1 MKKKI
6 KVVIGIVLIV
16 AFAFCYAHIAKLN
29 NIYDRQVDS
38 SKYIGTGVI
47 KDSLE
52 QEFVSK
58 EETLDG
64 ISLKCQFQGDATGT
78 SLQIELVDC
87 NTNET
92 VATSIVSAK
101 DMKTGKF
108 NVFKFD
114 TVEGCKGKTYKV
126 IVSEKNADFEASK
139 GIGLLYQPDTEN
151 NTDLTI
157 NGNETQGT
165 LIMKTVTNRFDAET
179 FYVLLLFI
187 LYIYGFVK
195 FLYKLF
201 K

>member
-6 KVVIGIVLIV
+6 KVVIGIVLVV

>member
-1 MKKKI
+1 MKKKS

>member
-47 KDSLE
+47 RDSLE
-52 QEFVSK
+52 QKFVSK
-58 EETLDG
+58 EDTLDG

-78 SLQIELVDC
+78 SLKIELVDC

-92 VATSIVSAK
+92 VAISTVSEK

-108 NVFKFD
+108 NVFRFD
-114 TVEGCKGKTYKV
+114 TVEDCKGKTYKV
-126 IVSEKNADFEASK
+126 VVSEKNADFEASK
-139 GIGLLYQPDTEN
+139 GIGLLYQPDTEKS
-151 NTDLTI
+151 TALSI

-165 LIMKTVTNRFDAET
+165 LIMKTVTNRFDIET
-179 FYVLLLFI
+179 FCVVLIFA
-187 LYIYGFVK
+187 LYIYIFIK

>member
-47 KDSLE
+47 RDSLE
-52 QEFVSK
+52 QKFVSK
-58 EETLDG
+58 EDTLDG

-78 SLQIELVDC
+78 SLKIELVDC

-92 VATSIVSAK
+92 VAISTVSAK

-108 NVFKFD
+108 NVFRFD
-114 TVEGCKGKTYKV
+114 TVEDCKGKTYKV
-126 IVSEKNADFEASK
+126 VVSEKNADFEASK
-139 GIGLLYQPDTEN
+139 GIGLLYQPDTEKS
-151 NTDLTI
+151 TALSI
-157 NGNETQGT
+157 NGNETRGT
-165 LIMKTVTNRFDAET
+165 LIMKTVTNRFDIET
-179 FYVLLLFI
+179 FCVVLIFA
-187 LYIYGFVK
+187 LYIYIFVK

>member
-6 KVVIGIVLIV
+6 KVVIGIVLVV

-47 KDSLE
+47 RDSLE
-52 QEFVSK
+52 QKFVSK
-58 EETLDG
+58 EDTLDG

-78 SLQIELVDC
+78 SLKIELVDC

-92 VATSIVSAK
+92 VASSTVSAK

-108 NVFKFD
+108 NVFRFD
-114 TVEGCKGKTYKV
+114 TVEDCKGKTYKV
-126 IVSEKNADFEASK
+126 VVSEKNADFEASK
-139 GIGLLYQPDTEN
+139 GIGLLYQPDTEKS
-151 NTDLTI
+151 TALSI

-165 LIMKTVTNRFDAET
+165 LIMKTVTNRFDIET
-179 FYVLLLFI
+179 FCVVLIFA
-187 LYIYGFVK
+187 LYIYIFIK

>member
-6 KVVIGIVLIV
+6 KVVIGIVLVV

-47 KDSLE
+47 RDSLE
-52 QEFVSK
+52 QKFVSK
-58 EETLDG
+58 EDTLDG
-64 ISLKCQFQGDATGT
+64 ISLKCQFQGDATRT
-78 SLQIELVDC
+78 SLKIELVDC

-92 VATSIVSAK
+92 VASSTVSAK

-108 NVFKFD
+108 NVFRFD
-114 TVEGCKGKTYKV
+114 TVEDCKGKTYKV
-126 IVSEKNADFEASK
+126 VVSEKNADFEASK
-139 GIGLLYQPDTEN
+139 GIGLLYQPDTEKS
-151 NTDLTI
+151 TALSI

-165 LIMKTVTNRFDAET
+165 LIMKTVTNRFDIET
-179 FYVLLLFI
+179 FCVVLIFA
-187 LYIYGFVK
+187 LYIYIFIK

>member
-47 KDSLE
+47 RDSLE
-52 QEFVSK
+52 QKFVSK
-58 EETLDG
+58 EDTLGG

-78 SLQIELVDC
+78 SLKIELVDC

-92 VATSIVSAK
+92 VAISTVSAK

-108 NVFKFD
+108 NVFRFD
-114 TVEGCKGKTYKV
+114 TVEDCKGKTYKV
-126 IVSEKNADFEASK
+126 VVSEKNADFEASK
-139 GIGLLYQPDTEN
+139 GIGLLYQSDTEKS
-151 NTDLTI
+151 TALSI

-165 LIMKTVTNRFDAET
+165 LIMKTVTNRFDIET
-179 FYVLLLFI
+179 FCVVLIFA
-187 LYIYGFVK
+187 LYIYIFIK

>member
-1 MKKKI
+1 MKKRI
-6 KVVIGIVLIV
+6 KVVIGSVLIV

-52 QEFVSK
+52 QKFVCK

-64 ISLKCQFQGDATGT
+64 ISLKCQYQGEAVGT
-78 SLQIELVDC
+78 ALQLELIDC
-87 NTNET
+87 NSNET
-92 VATSIVSAK
+92 VATSTLKSENI
-101 DMKTGKF
+101 KTGKF

-114 TVEGCKGKTYKV
+114 TVEGCKGKTYQV
-126 IVSEKNADFEASK
+126 VVTEKNADFETSK
-139 GIGLLYQPDTEN
+139 GIGLLYQPETED
-151 NTDLTI
+151 NTMLMI
-157 NGNETQGT
+157 NGNKTQGT
-165 LIMKTVTNRFDAET
+165 LIMKTVTNRFDIET
-179 FYVLLLFI
+179 FCVLLLFA
-187 LYIYGFVK
+187 LYICGFIK

>member
-6 KVVIGIVLIV
+6 KVVIGIVLVV

-47 KDSLE
+47 RDSLE
-52 QEFVSK
+52 QKFVSK
-58 EETLDG
+58 EDTLDG

-78 SLQIELVDC
+78 SLKIELVDC

-92 VATSIVSAK
+92 VAISTVSAK

-108 NVFKFD
+108 NVFRFD
-114 TVEGCKGKTYKV
+114 TVEDCKGKTYKV
-126 IVSEKNADFEASK
+126 VVSEKNADFEASK
-139 GIGLLYQPDTEN
+139 GIGLLYQPDTEKS
-151 NTDLTI
+151 TALSI

-165 LIMKTVTNRFDAET
+165 LIMKTVTNRFDIET
-179 FYVLLLFI
+179 FCVVLIFA
-187 LYIYGFVK
+187 LYIYIFIK

>member
-29 NIYDRQVDS
+29 NIYDRQVVS

-47 KDSLE
+47 RDSLE
-52 QEFVSK
+52 QKFVSK
-58 EETLDG
+58 EDTLDG

-78 SLQIELVDC
+78 SLKIELVDC

-92 VATSIVSAK
+92 VAISTVSAK

-108 NVFKFD
+108 NVFRFD
-114 TVEGCKGKTYKV
+114 TVEDCKGKTYKV
-126 IVSEKNADFEASK
+126 VVSEKNADFEASK
-139 GIGLLYQPDTEN
+139 GIGLLYQPDTEKS
-151 NTDLTI
+151 TALSI
-157 NGNETQGT
+157 NGNETRGT
-165 LIMKTVTNRFDAET
+165 LIMKTVTNRFDIET
-179 FYVLLLFI
+179 FCVVLIFA
-187 LYIYGFVK
+187 LYIYIFVK

>member
-47 KDSLE
+47 RDSLE
-52 QEFVSK
+52 QKFVSK
-58 EETLDG
+58 EDTLDG

-78 SLQIELVDC
+78 SLKIELVDC

-92 VATSIVSAK
+92 VAISTVSAK

-108 NVFKFD
+108 NVFRFD
-114 TVEGCKGKTYKV
+114 TVEDCKGKTYKV
-126 IVSEKNADFEASK
+126 VVSEKNADFEASK
-139 GIGLLYQPDTEN
+139 GIGLLYQPDTEKS
-151 NTDLTI
+151 TALSI

-165 LIMKTVTNRFDAET
+165 LIMKTVTNRFDIET
-179 FYVLLLFI
+179 FCVVLIFA
-187 LYIYGFVK
+187 LYIYIFIK